1 MDAQFEGLI
10 VKLAYSNRRNSIG
23 SMCSLDFQ
31 HHIGEKFHEESGRYK
46 SSNDKGIKISLKKI
60 MYGGSC
66 GLKHVFSSM
75 N

>member
-1 MDAQFEGLI
+1 M
-10 VKLAYSNRRNSIG
+10 KLAYSNRRNSIG

-60 MYGGSC
+60 M
-66 GLKHVFSSM
+66 LVAHVA
-75 N
+75 

>member
-60 MYGGSC
+60 MYSGSC

>member
-1 MDAQFEGLI
+1 M
-10 VKLAYSNRRNSIG
+10 KLAYSNRRNSIG
-23 SMCSLDFQ
+23 SMYSLDFQ
-31 HHIGEKFHEESGRYK
+31 HYIGEKYHEESGRYK

-60 MYGGSC
+60 MYSSSC